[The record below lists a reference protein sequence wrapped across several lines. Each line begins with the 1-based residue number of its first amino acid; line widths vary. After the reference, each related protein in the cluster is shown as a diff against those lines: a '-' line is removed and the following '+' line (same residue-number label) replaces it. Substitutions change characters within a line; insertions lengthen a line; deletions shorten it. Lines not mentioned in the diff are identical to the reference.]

1 MKKTIHLM
9 SAAALCAL
17 AFAMPAQASPN
28 GVKVGILT
36 CQVDSGWGYVVGSS
50 KDIACN
56 YRPNHGEVDRYVGSM
71 SKFGVDIGYTDH
83 GVIVWD
89 VVAPTSDTRPGA
101 LEGGY
106 AGATASATVGA
117 GIGANVLL
125 GGFDKSIAL
134 QPVSVEGSTGLD
146 VSAGV
151 GAMRLEAA
159 PPPPPPMIVA
169 EREEV
174 AEGPPPPPPEPMVEH
189 RVMPMHHF
197 HRVHHRHHVRH
208 CTCQTQ

>member
-1 MKKTIHLM
+1 MTRITRLALA
-9 SAAALCAL
+9 SAAIL
-17 AFAMPAQASPN
+17 AFASSASAAPE

-36 CQVDSGWGYVVGSS
+36 CQVESGWGYVLGSS
-50 KDIACN
+50 KNIDCS
-56 YRPNHGEVDRYVGSM
+56 YRPNHGEADRYTGSI

-89 VVAPTSDTRPGA
+89 VVAPTSDTRAGA

-134 QPVSVEGSTGLD
+134 QPVSVEGNTGLD
-146 VSAGV
+146 IAAGI
-151 GAMRLEAA
+151 GAMRLRSAPPIVPASMTVGEAETTPAPVEHTEAA
-159 PPPPPPMIVA
+159 PHPLHA
-169 EREEV
+169 ART
-174 AEGPPPPPPEPMVEH
+174 
-189 RVMPMHHF
+189 HH
-197 HRVHHRHHVRH
+197 VHHRRVASR
-208 CTCQTQ
+208 CTCEQK

>member
-9 SAAALCAL
+9 GAAALCAL

-56 YRPNHGEVDRYVGSM
+56 YRPNHGEVDHYVGSM

-134 QPVSVEGSTGLD
+134 QPISVEGNTGLD
-146 VSAGV
+146 VAAGI

-159 PPPPPPMIVA
+159 PPPPEVTMVS

-174 AEGPPPPPPEPMVEH
+174 AEGPPPPAPEPMAEH
-189 RVMPMHHF
+189 RVMPIHH
-197 HRVHHRHHVRH
+197 VHHRHHVRH
-208 CTCQTQ
+208 CTCHMQ

>member
-1 MKKTIHLM
+1 MTRTMRL
-9 SAAALCAL
+9 SLAGAAFGAL
-17 AFAMPAQASPN
+17 AFAAPAFASPN

-56 YRPNHGEVDRYVGSM
+56 YHPNHGEVDRYVGSI

-134 QPVSVEGSTGLD
+134 QPISVEGNTGLD
-146 VSAGV
+146 VSAGI

-159 PPPPPPMIVA
+159 NPPEMIPAAMVAEEAPPPPPPPPM
-169 EREEV
+169 E
-174 AEGPPPPPPEPMVEH
+174 EH
-189 RVMPMHHF
+189 RIIIHHYV
-197 HRVHHRHHVRH
+197 HHHHRHHLKH
-208 CTCQTQ
+208 CGCPQ

>member
-1 MKKTIHLM
+1 MKRVTYLVPAM
-9 SAAALCAL
+9 LAL
-17 AFAMPAQASPN
+17 AFAAPAQASPN

-36 CQVDSGWGYVVGSS
+36 CQVESGWGYVLGSS
-50 KDIACN
+50 KNIDCN
-56 YRPNHGEVDRYVGSM
+56 YRPNQGEADRYTGSI

-134 QPVSVEGSTGLD
+134 QPVSVEGNTGLD
-146 VSAGV
+146 VSAGI
-151 GAMRLEAA
+151 GAMRLKSAPRTIPASMKESQATPVPAPAVETRPAHPVKRVRHAA
-159 PPPPPPMIVA
+159 Y
-169 EREEV
+169 
-174 AEGPPPPPPEPMVEH
+174 
-189 RVMPMHHF
+189 
-197 HRVHHRHHVRH
+197 HRHAATH
-208 CTCQTQ
+208 CTCEDKSR